1 MLRAS
6 RARVLP
12 ALSWLW
18 RIDDLMPRFS
28 VCCAAGTKE
37 PNAPTSFCFTSGET
51 NWSNNPV
58 LFPRTW
64 FNEKIRE
71 VALSDFEHNNLFEF
85 RVMLAWL
92 QFKPP
97 AIVCVS
103 EQGIFTHHEIDQ

>member
-1 MLRAS
+1 MVTLRQHVAFS
-6 RARVLP
+6 LH
-12 ALSWLW
+12 LS
-18 RIDDLMPRFS
+18 P
-28 VCCAAGTKE
+28 AGTKE

-51 NWSNNPV
+51 NWSNNPL

-103 EQGIFTHHEIDQ
+103 DQGIFTHHEIDQ